1 METLSVRKREP
12 LTPGQRKKRTKR
24 ILIGLAVVIASAVL
38 IRIGADYALKY
49 YIRPR
54 ASQKE
59 AYALAQQA
67 IGQGDTEAAIQ
78 ALSHAGAHEAL
89 GSAFLSPRGGVGAY
103 EDADELRHSLSLELM
118 KNASVGDI
126 VYWGQYEQDNDFLN
140 GREALAWRVVAQ
152 EGDVLTL
159 ISLCGIDCIPYEN
172 AYLPVKWAGS
182 TLREWLNKNFYPGA
196 FSDTEKELIRQRR
209 NTDAANPVYGTQ
221 GGVDTNDWAYVPSI
235 DEVLAWFADDA
246 DRVAQSTAYA
256 KAWGANYR
264 EESCWWWLRSPGD
277 DAYRKAIVHNDG
289 SIYYSGYTVTL
300 SSTATVRP
308 VINIDLGRLSKG

>member
-12 LTPGQRKKRTKR
+12 LTPGQRKKRTRR
-24 ILIGLAVVIASAVL
+24 ILIGLAVVIVGAVL

-59 AYALAQQA
+59 AYTLAQQA
-67 IGQGDTEAAIQ
+67 IGRGDTEAAIQ
-78 ALSHAGAHEAL
+78 ALSHAGAREAL
-89 GSAFLSPRGGVGAY
+89 GSAFLSPRGSVGAY

-159 ISLCGIDCIPYEN
+159 ISLYGIDCISYEN
-172 AYLPVKWAGS
+172 AYLPVTWAAS
-182 TLREWLNKNFYPGA
+182 TLREWLNKSFYPGA
-196 FSDTEKELIRQRR
+196 FSDTEKELIRQHR

-235 DEVLAWFADDA
+235 DEALAWFADDA

-264 EESCWWWLRSPGD
+264 EKSCWWWLRSPGD
-277 DAYRKAIVHNDG
+277 DEHRKAIIHNDG
-289 SIYYSGYTVTL
+289 SIYYPGYTVTL

-308 VINIDLGRLSKG
+308 VINIDLGRLNRD